1 MYYERESKDL
11 AQYLAFGIVTGG
23 FLLLATLGFALVA
36 RVEKFLNIAHA
47 QLISVGALATWFLS
61 VDLGLPFLIAAGLA
75 VIITALVGLLVARI
89 VYEPMLEQ
97 GPAIM
102 LITSVGVVFV
112 FQGVIEAIV
121 SPGIRSYDLPKIQSW
136 DFGAFRFHPYH
147 LAMVGV
153 ALAAVV
159 GLHAFLTRTKV
170 GTSIRAL
177 TDNRELAE
185 IRGVD
190 VKQATRYVWLA
201 ASGLAGLAGVALGV
215 LGTITT
221 RLAFDQIL
229 LILSVAILAGL
240 GSIYGV
246 VAAAFAL
253 GIAMDLSVQWL
264 PAGYRTAV
272 AFVTI
277 ILVLLIRPEGIAGGA
292 KRRTA

>member
-1 MYYERESKDL
+1 M
-11 AQYLAFGIVTGG
+11 AQYLAFGVVTGG

-47 QLISVGALATWFLS
+47 ELISIGALLTWLFS
-61 VDLGLPFLIAAGLA
+61 AQAGLPFILAAGLA
-75 VIITALVGLLVARI
+75 VISTALIGLMTARI
-89 VYEPMLEQ
+89 VYDPMLAQ

-112 FQGVIEAIV
+112 FQGVIEATL
-121 SPGIRSYDLPKIQSW
+121 SPGIRSYGLPKVQSW
-136 DFGAFRFHPYH
+136 DFGAFKLHPYH
-147 LAMVGV
+147 LGVVAV
-153 ALAAVV
+153 ALATVV
-159 GLHAFLTRTKV
+159 ALHAYLTRTRI

-190 VKQATRYVWLA
+190 VRRATRHVWLM
-201 ASGLAGLAGVALGV
+201 ASGLAGMAGVALGV

-253 GIAMDLSVQWL
+253 GIAMDMSVQWL

-272 AFVTI
+272 AFLTI
-277 ILVLLIRPEGIAGGA
+277 VVVLLIRPQGIAGA
-292 KRRTA
+292 AERRAA

>member
-1 MYYERESKDL
+1 M
-11 AQYLAFGIVTGG
+11 AQYVAFGVVTGG

-47 QLISVGALATWFLS
+47 QFISVGALVTWWLS
-61 VDLGLPFLIAAGLA
+61 AEIGLPFLLAAAGAVGVTAMIGLA
-75 VIITALVGLLVARI
+75 TARL
-89 VYEPMLEQ
+89 VYEPMLAQ

-102 LITSVGVVFV
+102 LITSVGVVFL
-112 FQGVIEAIV
+112 FQGTIEAIV
-121 SPGIRSYDLPKIQSW
+121 SPGIRSYELPKIQSW
-136 DFGAFRFHPYH
+136 DFGAFKMHPYH
-147 LAMVGV
+147 LCVV
-153 ALAAVV
+153 AV
-159 GLHAFLTRTKV
+159 GLLSMLALHGFLTRTKV
-170 GTSIRAL
+170 GTSIRAI

-190 VKQATRYVWLA
+190 VRRATRYVWLV
-201 ASGLAGLAGVALGV
+201 ASGLAGMAGVALGV

-246 VAAAFAL
+246 AAAAFAL
-253 GIAMDLSVQWL
+253 GIAMDVAVQWI

-272 AFVTI
+272 AFATI
-277 ILVLLIRPEGIAGGA
+277 ILVLLVRPQGLAGVKETREA
-292 KRRTA
+292 